1 MKSFLLARY
10 HLILLG
16 AAVIAALA
24 SAAYL
29 MLQSRDF
36 EDSFKNSPLTAKP
49 ASYTPPST
57 TTSATASEYLKKS
70 LNWKE
75 RKDGASPY
83 ISRQYLLKDGKLVD
97 VDEENEPP
105 LHPPVPNKWITK
117 NLGTLA
123 LADINIL
130 ERDPKHKGF
139 TVKEE
144 FEAGTD
150 PNDSKQIPPLALK
163 LSIDENSIEKTTYSF
178 EFLGLKENDAG
189 VKELQLRLL
198 TPLPNPEKGGKLD
211 TSTRGLVKGKSI
223 PGEPSFLVE
232 DFQEKKKFIDETEY
246 DVSEL
251 TLLNALSG
259 ERYILTQKNESKEY
273 KKKQTPIEIVKK
285 VTFAYQ
291 LTGGTPQSIV
301 AELGKKFQVSYTN
314 SIGNDGNPYSETY
327 EIKNLSKDGVLLK
340 RDDGKIFPIKPNSQV
355 VPSSLPTSSNTP

>member
-1 MKSFLLARY
+1 
-10 HLILLG
+10 
-16 AAVIAALA
+16 
-24 SAAYL
+24 
-29 MLQSRDF
+29 
-36 EDSFKNSPLTAKP
+36 
-49 ASYTPPST
+49 
-57 TTSATASEYLKKS
+57 
-70 LNWKE
+70 
-75 RKDGASPY
+75 
-83 ISRQYLLKDGKLVD
+83 
-97 VDEENEPP
+97 
-105 LHPPVPNKWITK
+105 
-117 NLGTLA
+117 
-123 LADINIL
+123 
-130 ERDPKHKGF
+130 
-139 TVKEE
+139 
-144 FEAGTD
+144 
-150 PNDSKQIPPLALK
+150 
-163 LSIDENSIEKTTYSF
+163 
-178 EFLGLKENDAG
+178 LGLKENDTG